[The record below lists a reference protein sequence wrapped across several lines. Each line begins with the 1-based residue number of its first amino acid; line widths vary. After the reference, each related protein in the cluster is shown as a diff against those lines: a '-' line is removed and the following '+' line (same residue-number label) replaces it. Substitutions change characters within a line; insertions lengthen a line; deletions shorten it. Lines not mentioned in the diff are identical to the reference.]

1 MTTPSLPPA
10 RPQAISLDVDIEL
23 TELTPAHAPTNPTE
37 LDIAALLQREEAAF
51 ARIFRKGKPAAR
63 ARQASAPALPA
74 PLVAHDIT
82 HQPVPTAPIGVE
94 PVAAASAKTE
104 SAAVKAADCDKVPQH
119 KNWFQRNTYK
129 IIVVVMVLMVVG
141 VINEKLGVVD
151 QYHESESAAF
161 NMVGGWI
168 CKVPMKAPP
177 GFRYIPY
184 YFGPDNVFVATGEDG
199 QNTVFVAGAYQ
210 LGDDQQSLRW
220 VEGVGTVLSPSGQV
234 LMPWTVMQPGG
245 PSLAMSNFRDRQSQV
260 LITDPNNI
268 ILKNLIITNGPGG
281 QTLRPSSP
289 NNEMSCNRQNSAAAE
304 QAWKEVPR
312 QQITQMLSV
321 YASNPVPQFSQSRV
335 ETQP

>member
-10 RPQAISLDVDIEL
+10 RPQAISPDVDIEL

-63 ARQASAPALPA
+63 ARQASALALPA

-141 VINEKLGVVD
+141 VINEKLG
-151 QYHESESAAF
+151 
-161 NMVGGWI
+161 
-168 CKVPMKAPP
+168 K
-177 GFRYIPY
+177 R
-184 YFGPDNVFVATGEDG
+184 
-199 QNTVFVAGAYQ
+199 
-210 LGDDQQSLRW
+210 
-220 VEGVGTVLSPSGQV
+220 
-234 LMPWTVMQPGG
+234 
-245 PSLAMSNFRDRQSQV
+245 
-260 LITDPNNI
+260 
-268 ILKNLIITNGPGG
+268 
-281 QTLRPSSP
+281 
-289 NNEMSCNRQNSAAAE
+289 
-304 QAWKEVPR
+304 
-312 QQITQMLSV
+312 
-321 YASNPVPQFSQSRV
+321 
-335 ETQP
+335 